1 MDGQPCRCDDTIHP
15 GKLLT
20 IDSRTFRQILGRYAT
35 GVAMITTA
43 TSDGRDVGVTVSS
56 FGSVSLDPPLVL
68 FSMGLSSNITPI
80 FAESKKFVVNILSYT
95 QQDVS
100 NRFARPSTADWQGI
114 PVVRARNG
122 LARLEQALA
131 SIECDLEFSY
141 PGGDHVIYVGRVTHC
156 HAGAD
161 AEPLLFFR
169 SNYGTYLRGAS
180 VLPAES
186 IDVSSGYDYGSHS
199 WS

>member
-1 MDGQPCRCDDTIHP
+1 
-15 GKLLT
+15 
-20 IDSRTFRQILGRYAT
+20 
-35 GVAMITTA
+35 MITTA
-43 TSDGRDVGVTVSS
+43 ASDGRDVGVTVSS

-141 PGGDHVIYVGRVTHC
+141 PGGDHVIYVGQVTHC
-156 HAGAD
+156 HVGAD
-161 AEPLLFFR
+161 ADPLLFFR
-169 SNYGTYLRGAS
+169 SNYGTYLRGTS

-186 IDVSSGYDYGSHS
+186 IDVSSGYVYGIHS